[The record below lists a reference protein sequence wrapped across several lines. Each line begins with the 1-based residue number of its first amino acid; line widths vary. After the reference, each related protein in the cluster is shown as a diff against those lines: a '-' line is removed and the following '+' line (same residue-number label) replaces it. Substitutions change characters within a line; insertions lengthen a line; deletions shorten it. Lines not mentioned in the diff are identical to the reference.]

1 MSLCYRKIGLTA
13 SNLGPRSLVR
23 EAEGHIYSS
32 YFLFGYHCYILV
44 KYLLFSH
51 CDKYIVLFTYSFAR
65 RPREAVID
73 PVLEEKANE
82 PLSPISWTRT

>member
-1 MSLCYRKIGLTA
+1 MSLCYRKKA

-23 EAEGHIYSS
+23 EAEGHINSS
-32 YFLFGYHCYILV
+32 YFLFGYHCYMLV
-44 KYLLFSH
+44 KYLLFF
-51 CDKYIVLFTYSFAR
+51 DKYVVLFTYSFAR

>member
-1 MSLCYRKIGLTA
+1 M
-13 SNLGPRSLVR
+13 
-23 EAEGHIYSS
+23 
-32 YFLFGYHCYILV
+32 LV

-51 CDKYIVLFTYSFAR
+51 CDKYVVLFTYSFAR